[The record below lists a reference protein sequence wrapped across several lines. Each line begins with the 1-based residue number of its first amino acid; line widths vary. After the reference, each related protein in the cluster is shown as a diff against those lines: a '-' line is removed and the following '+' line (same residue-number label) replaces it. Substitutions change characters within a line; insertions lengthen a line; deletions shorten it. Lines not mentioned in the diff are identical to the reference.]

1 MSLDKALAERIME
14 KILDYLKADELLAKE
29 IREFRLSEPT
39 KLIEFPL
46 LYVEFS
52 PTVGEYFIVKGA
64 NSYERRLRFNICV
77 VDRHVEPEKADIHV
91 FRLADYICRKLA
103 SDPTL
108 GGVVEDSTIER
119 VIPEYGLLGDH
130 AISQAKIT
138 LVCRVMWRA

>member
-1 MSLDKALAERIME
+1 MGKALAERIME
-14 KILDYLKADELLAKE
+14 RVLDYLKADELLAKE

-52 PTVGEYFIVKGA
+52 PTVGEYFIVRGA

-119 VIPEYGLLGDH
+119 VLPEYGLLGDH

-138 LVCRVMWRA
+138 LACRVMWRA